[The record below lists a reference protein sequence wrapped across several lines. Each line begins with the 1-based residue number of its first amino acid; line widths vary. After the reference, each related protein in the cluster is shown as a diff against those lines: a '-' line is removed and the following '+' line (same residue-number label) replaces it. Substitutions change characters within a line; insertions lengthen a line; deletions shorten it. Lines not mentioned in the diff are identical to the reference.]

1 MALDSTE
8 GSLKERGVRLTRQRQ
23 ILLELIDKTGE
34 HLDAERLYQMAKEK
48 DPKLNR
54 VTVYRTL
61 NTFTRKKL
69 VHRVRGEDRGWR
81 YALGNSGPAAEHR
94 HPHFVCEDCGKVE
107 CLGDADIPASF
118 VRSLGVAPKYQVQ
131 YPEVV
136 LHGLCPRCAG

>member
-1 MALDSTE
+1 MKPATDQDKL
-8 GSLKERGVRLTRQRQ
+8 LKKTGLRRTPVRVGVLAVLGASHQPMDVPQ
-23 ILLELIDKTGE
+23 ILAKLPEKT
-34 HLDAERLYQMAKEK
+34 DA
-48 DPKLNR
+48 